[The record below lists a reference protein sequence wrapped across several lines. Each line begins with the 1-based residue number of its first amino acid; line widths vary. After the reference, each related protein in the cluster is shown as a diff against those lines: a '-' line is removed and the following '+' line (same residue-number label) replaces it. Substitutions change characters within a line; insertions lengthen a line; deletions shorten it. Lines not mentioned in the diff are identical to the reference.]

1 MNSLTKKLAAGV
13 IAAATM
19 LGFAGLG
26 ATTANAANASDGVIK
41 VYNASPEFNGK
52 TVTAYQ
58 MFTYD
63 KEAVDNGTAT
73 NGGYALIDSW
83 DAFFKDKATEFNLG
97 EVSDANVK
105 QKAYDYVS
113 GLKDTAVVTFAKK
126 ASDWA
131 KTNDSTLIAASLKH
145 TATAAEDGNR
155 YVATI
160 ENLPYGYYVVSP
172 QGGSTDDSMTGNT
185 PNKRGTDAI
194 LLNVKNNTPVEQK
207 LKTTYPTVQKTVK
220 NGTGDSNHN
229 SAQIGDT
236 VEFKLTSTVPDMTEY
251 TNGYTFKF
259 TDTLSKGL
267 TLNNTNETAGTF
279 TAIVKIGDQ
288 VLTEGYTATFTKD
301 ATAGTTSLE
310 VNMTNFRD
318 NHLND
323 AGKTITVEYS
333 ATLNKNAVVGTN
345 GNDNTAKVV
354 YSNDPSQNTTGDS
367 KEDKT
372 YTYDFNF
379 GIDKVD
385 ADNKTKKLGGAQF
398 ELQDSEG
405 NKITLVQS
413 DTTSNTF
420 RPKTNDDA
428 DSDVAK
434 AEDVKTNDN
443 GVLNFTGLK
452 EGTYKVVET
461 KAPTGYNKL
470 SAPIEVV
477 IHANYGPDG
486 KLTDWGVTKSSET
499 YDSNNTSTTITVE
512 NKQGLELPSTGSIGT
527 ALFTVFG
534 VLIMAL
540 GAVWYVKSNRKSG
553 KRA

>member
-41 VYNASPEFNGK
+41 VYSASPEFNGK

-83 DAFFKDKATEFNLG
+83 DAFFLNTVKVEGANADN
-97 EVSDANVK
+97 VS

-113 GLKDTAVVTFAKK
+113 SLKDANVVAFAKK

-131 KTNDSTLIAASLKH
+131 KSQTTLTNLTH
-145 TATAAEDGNR
+145 TAEAADVSGS
-155 YVATI
+155 YVAQI
-160 ENLPYGYYVVSP
+160 SDLPYGYYVVSP

-220 NGTGDSNHN
+220 NGTEDSNHN
-229 SAQIGDT
+229 SAQVGDT

-251 TNGYTFKF
+251 TKGYTFKF

-279 TAIVKIGDQ
+279 TATVKIGDQ
-288 VLTEGYTATFTKD
+288 VLTSGYTATFTKD
-301 ATAGTTSLE
+301 ATNGTTSLT

-333 ATLNKNAVVGTN
+333 ATLNENAVVGKD

-354 YSNDPSQNTTGDS
+354 YSNDPNQDTTGES

-385 ADNKTKKLGGAQF
+385 ADEKTKKLEGAQF
-398 ELQDSEG
+398 ELQDAKG
-405 NKITLVQS
+405 TKIDLVKVT
-413 DTTSNTF
+413 DNTF
-420 RPKTNDDA
+420 RPKAHNTET
-428 DSDVAK
+428 VAQ
-434 AEDVKTNDN
+434 ATDVKTDHD

-477 IHANYGPDG
+477 INANYGPDG
-486 KLTDWGVTKSSET
+486 KLTDWGVTKSGET
-499 YDSNNTSTTITVE
+499 YDPNNTSTTITVE

-540 GAVWYVKSNRKSG
+540 GAGWYVKSNRKSG